1 STPASASPC
10 ATMPSLRNILHKR
23 DELSKEPEPKN
34 DQPTAPQPPEFTL
47 IRSDTHTQELLTPPA
62 DPTTPTLQEPDTNTL
77 SPSPRRSFQ
86 LFTRSR
92 NNSVSSPSPP
102 RRERRLSNLLH
113 LDHRS
118 RSNSRDS
125 SANIPADL
133 PQILDDGGA
142 SKQEREAQWEK
153 RATVLVQRNPQFG
166 TSGSELAGSGS
177 WNEDGEEGSL
187 GLGLGIEKTGAR
199 LRGTSQSRISVGPS
213 EDVNIQEAIRL
224 HESGNL
230 ERSTQMFGQLAD
242 ANNPLSQVLY
252 GLALRHGWG
261 CPQDPARAV
270 KYLSAAA
277 SNSAAVEAEAL
288 RAGVKKGGSAKGEL
302 VLAMFEL
309 ANCFRNGWGLEKDPA
324 AARQYY
330 ETAAN
335 LGDADAMNEV
345 AWCYLE
351 GFGGKKDKFK
361 AAKYLRLAEEI
372 AGPTVGN
379 SWIWK
384 DKYSPK

>member
-1 STPASASPC
+1 
-10 ATMPSLRNILHKR
+10 MPSLRNILHKR

-177 WNEDGEEGSL
+177 WSEDGEEGSL
-187 GLGLGIEKTGAR
+187 GLGLGIDKTGAR
-199 LRGTSQSRISVGPS
+199 SRGSSQSRISVGPS
-213 EDVNIQEAIRL
+213 EDVSCAWVMGDVLFIY
-224 HESGNL
+224 SGL
-230 ERSTQMFGQLAD
+230 DGMWD
-242 ANNPLSQVLY
+242 
-252 GLALRHGWG
+252 
-261 CPQDPARAV
+261 
-270 KYLSAAA
+270 
-277 SNSAAVEAEAL
+277 
-288 RAGVKKGGSAKGEL
+288 
-302 VLAMFEL
+302 
-309 ANCFRNGWGLEKDPA
+309 
-324 AARQYY
+324 
-330 ETAAN
+330 
-335 LGDADAMNEV
+335 
-345 AWCYLE
+345 
-351 GFGGKKDKFK
+351 
-361 AAKYLRLAEEI
+361 
-372 AGPTVGN
+372 
-379 SWIWK
+379 
-384 DKYSPK
+384 